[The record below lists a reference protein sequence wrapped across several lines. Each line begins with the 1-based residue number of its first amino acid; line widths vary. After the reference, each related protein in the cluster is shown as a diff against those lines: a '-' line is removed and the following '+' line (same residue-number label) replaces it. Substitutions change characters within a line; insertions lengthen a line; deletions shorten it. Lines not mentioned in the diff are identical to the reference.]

1 MAAVWSILVY
11 IVLPLWV
18 ICGFLDYLCH
28 RASHMTNVTGP
39 RESAIHW
46 LMLAEVG
53 LPLTLAVFF
62 RINALLLALMLI
74 CLAAHEVTG
83 YRDLKVAMAT
93 RTVTVFEHQIH
104 SLLEVLPLTAI
115 LLTMSLHW
123 PQALALFGLGSEA
136 ADFALRWKEP
146 PGWGE
151 IIPPAAAF
159 LLLALLPYGEE
170 FWRGWRAGREA

>member
-1 MAAVWSILVY
+1 MTAVWNLLVY

-18 ICGFLDYLCH
+18 VAGFADYVCH
-28 RASHMTNVTGP
+28 RASGMTHATGP

-74 CLAAHEVTG
+74 CLVAHQVTG

-93 RTVTVFEHQIH
+93 RTVTVFEHQVH

-115 LLTMSLHW
+115 LLTMS
-123 PQALALFGLGSEA
+123 
-136 ADFALRWKEP
+136 
-146 PGWGE
+146 
-151 IIPPAAAF
+151 
-159 LLLALLPYGEE
+159 
-170 FWRGWRAGREA
+170 